1 MPTSQDLRAAQGLS
15 QHAGDGGRRADRM
28 AARHHDPERARRR
41 AETALQAARPL
52 PAHELSTGRA
62 VQFDLWQP
70 DYLIPLDH
78 DQFDK
83 LWVVTAV
90 SGYSRFMAAWM
101 VSSRAAYDVL
111 WGMLRCFEQLG
122 GVPRTIVWDGEGC
135 IGQWRRGK
143 EVFTDDFQAFRG
155 TLGAGARLC
164 KPNDPEAKGVNER
177 GNRHYETSFLPG
189 RRFCDHGDFNDQITT
204 WLKRANRR
212 VHAMTRRVPAEM
224 IYEDRGA
231 MLAFPP
237 VLPDP
242 SFRCRTRLGRDFYV
256 RVDTTTIQSTRA
268 TLAGSSMCGPISRP
282 SWSPATASRSP
293 GTSAATRPMRATLMR
308 PMP

>member
-1 MPTSQDLRAAQGLS
+1 M
-15 QHAGDGGRRADRM
+15 
-28 AARHHDPERARRR
+28 
-41 AETALQAARPL
+41 
-52 PAHELSTGRA
+52 
-62 VQFDLWQP
+62 
-70 DYLIPLDH
+70 
-78 DQFDK
+78 
-83 LWVVTAV
+83 TAV

-177 GNRHYETSFLPG
+177 GNLYYETSFLPG
-189 RRFCDHGDFNDQITT
+189 RRFCDYGDFNDQITA
-204 WLKRANRR
+204 WLRRANRR
-212 VHAMTRRVPAEM
+212 VHATTRRVPAEM

-237 VLPDP
+237 VMPDP
-242 SFRCRTRLGRDFYV
+242 SFRSRTRLGRDFTCGWT
-256 RVDTTTIQSTRA
+256 RTTTQSTRA
-268 TLAGSSMCGPISRP
+268 TSAGSSMCVPISRP
-282 SWSPATASRSP
+282 SWSPARASRP
-293 GTSAATRPMRATLMR
+293 LGTSAATRPTRATLMR